1 MSDLFNNLTALDRK
15 LADRWKIRTR
25 DNVRHVLTAAD
36 VDFILADVIRSAR
49 TTDITEQQGSAIIML
64 LNASLAANS
73 ARSAAALNRIIYY
86 VNIWEK
92 ALHLNLQA
100 IVENEKLQPLA
111 DFFRNGV
118 VSRIIFKSP
127 GTSISYAP
135 FDYIAVGQLI
145 VNRDVQVFMSRTGGL
160 SSLGDVGAEYSHEIN
175 CIMIYTMDPRVR
187 SRALV
192 HEGTH
197 IIQDW
202 EDVTSLAH
210 HNEADAFIA
219 EGVSDLTLY
228 PDSRDPDDGD
238 VEKTALA
245 AAKMVIDKTAIDSNK
260 DWQKAYKNVVTA
272 VGGRYKKY
280 GQRVTKVEKDE
291 GASERT
297 KFNELLQQITM
308 VNEIGGLALSLSDF
322 GKTVLK
328 SVGVK

>member
-1 MSDLFNNLTALDRK
+1 
-15 LADRWKIRTR
+15 
-25 DNVRHVLTAAD
+25 
-36 VDFILADVIRSAR
+36 
-49 TTDITEQQGSAIIML
+49 
-64 LNASLAANS
+64 
-73 ARSAAALNRIIYY
+73 
-86 VNIWEK
+86 
-92 ALHLNLQA
+92 
-100 IVENEKLQPLA
+100 
-111 DFFRNGV
+111 
-118 VSRIIFKSP
+118 
-127 GTSISYAP
+127 
-135 FDYIAVGQLI
+135 
-145 VNRDVQVFMSRTGGL
+145 
-160 SSLGDVGAEYSHEIN
+160 
-175 CIMIYTMDPRVR
+175 IYTMDPRVR

-328 SVGVK
+328 SVG

>member
-1 MSDLFNNLTALDRK
+1 MSQLFDNLTALDRNI
-15 LADRWKIRTR
+15 ANRWKIRTR

-73 ARSAAALNRIIYY
+73 ANSAAALNRIVFY
-86 VNIWEK
+86 VNTWEK

-100 IVENEKLQPLA
+100 IVEKERLQPIA

-127 GTSISYAP
+127 GTNISYAP

-145 VNRDVQVFMSRTGGL
+145 VNRGVQVFMSRTGGL
-160 SSLGDVGAEYSHEIN
+160 SSLGDVGAEYSHQIN
-175 CIMIYTMDPRVR
+175 CIMIYTMNPRVR

-219 EGVSDLTLY
+219 EAVADLTSY

-245 AAKMVIDKTAIDSNK
+245 AAQMVIDKTAIDSNK
-260 DWQKAYKNVVTA
+260 DWQEAYKNVVKA
-272 VGGRYKKY
+272 VGRRYKKY
-280 GQRVTKVEKDE
+280 GQLVTKVEQGE

-297 KFNELLQQITM
+297 KYKELLQEITM
-308 VNEIGGLALSLSDF
+308 AYKIVNVVNGVLDKA
-322 GKTVLK
+322 GKTLNRVLP
-328 SVGVK
+328 